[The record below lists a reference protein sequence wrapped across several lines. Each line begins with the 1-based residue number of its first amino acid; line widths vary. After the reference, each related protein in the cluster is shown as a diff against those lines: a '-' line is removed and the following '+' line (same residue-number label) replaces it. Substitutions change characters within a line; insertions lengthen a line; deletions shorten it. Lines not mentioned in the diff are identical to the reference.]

1 MLAAG
6 VFALLS
12 TYFRNRRHPQ
22 LLLSPRQRAL
32 RWTIYGAWIA
42 ASIAT
47 PLLGHDGPQLLLT
60 EAIALVV
67 IACVSVGLI
76 DFLD

>member
-32 RWTIYGAWIA
+32 RWAISGAWV
-42 ASIAT
+42 AT

-67 IACVSVGLI
+67 IACVSVGLV